1 MLVLQQGPCLAFLLC
16 LGLSLHWALRPG
28 IAASSTAAAW
38 MSSAALA
45 NGAGVTAGSTVALFQ
60 SIGAAGLSAKAMT
73 ALGAGGA
80 VIGSGTAATFTSTW
94 DYCRQKWARK

>member
-1 MLVLQQGPCLAFLLC
+1 
-16 LGLSLHWALRPG
+16 
-28 IAASSTAAAW
+28 

-94 DYCRQKWARK
+94 DYAGKRGPQVAPTGPRAPTAIFRDWDLLHGHSDDDCW